1 MPNFLALIITLTTV
15 YYFSL
20 QSVTVRAEEVYDDSN
35 YSNFQIEDN
44 QSQEYYLKSSK
55 NLKSTYDQK
64 LKADKEAYDKE
75 QARIAEEK
83 RIQEEA
89 DAAALFAQQQAQIA
103 RNKTKAVYS
112 QPVAVNNP
120 APEVT
125 YSGGSVESLI
135 AYWTGVYGGDTNYH
149 IKIGRC
155 ESGLRPGAL
164 GGGLYAGVFQQ
175 HLGYWPARAA
185 RFGFAGASPYDAN
198 ANIAVSIAM
207 MRTMGY
213 GHWECA

>member
-20 QSVTVRAEEVYDDSN
+20 QPVTVQAEEVYLDSN
-35 YSNFQIEDN
+35 YSEIKISDN
-44 QSQEYYLKSSK
+44 QTQDYYRSTSRGYKISYDTQLKVE
-55 NLKSTYDQK
+55 
-64 LKADKEAYDKE
+64 KETFDAE

-83 RIQEEA
+83 RIQQEA
-89 DAAALFAQQQAQIA
+89 ENIRLLAQQ
-103 RNKTKAVYS
+103 KA
-112 QPVAVNNP
+112 PVNP
-120 APEVT
+120 TPQTT

-135 AYWTGVYGGDTNYH
+135 VYWTGVYGGDANYH
-149 IKIGRC
+149 IKIARC
-155 ESGLRPGAL
+155 ESGLRSGAT

-185 RFGFAGASPYDAN
+185 RFGFAGSSPYDAN
-198 ANIAVSIAM
+198 ANVAVSIAM

-213 GHWECA
+213 GHWACA